1 MDPPL
6 CFVIFRISLLEGR
19 CRMSNRIRT
28 WSRLPCLT
36 TVALAAVIAAG
47 GGASAAPGHQQE
59 WSASVDARTPGEP
72 VMAIVS
78 LQHQQITIYD
88 AKGWILRAPVSTGQK
103 GRETPAGIFSVL
115 EKEAEHY
122 SNLYDDAFMP
132 HMQRLTWSGIAL
144 HGGVLPGHP
153 ASHGCIRLPYEFAG
167 RLFDVTKVGMRVI
180 IAPGDATPVT
190 IAHPVLVPPTS
201 SANAEG
207 AAKAAAAE
215 ADEAASKVDQA
226 RLAAATATREAARAS
241 VTMRVQENQKRKA
254 EAKIAAA
261 ERAVASASSDD
272 AREVAKD
279 AQAEAAAALA
289 DIEAQFATAKEQAQ
303 AKLDAVAP
311 ARQAAVAAAADAR
324 AAAEKARALAHELE
338 PVSVFISRKTQ
349 HLYLRQAF
357 QPVLDVPITIRDP
370 ERPIGTHIFT
380 AMDRTGDNGG
390 IEWTVVSLQHGRTER
405 SVAEHSAA
413 GGSPAGQDVQLAST
427 DQSSP
432 EAALDRIVIPPE
444 TAERVATM
452 ISPRSS
458 VIISDEG
465 LSSETGR
472 GTDFVVLLSG
482 EPQGGIATR
491 RRSYGGYGRYGD
503 RYWGSPFRSPFFSTW

>member
-1 MDPPL
+1 
-6 CFVIFRISLLEGR
+6 
-19 CRMSNRIRT
+19 
-28 WSRLPCLT
+28 
-36 TVALAAVIAAG
+36 
-47 GGASAAPGHQQE
+47 
-59 WSASVDARTPGEP
+59 
-72 VMAIVS
+72 MAIVS
-78 LQHQQITIYD
+78 LQRQQITIYD
-88 AKGWILRAPVSTGQK
+88 TKGWILRAPVSTGQK

-115 EKEAEHY
+115 GKEAEHY

-144 HGGVLPGHP
+144 HGGMLPGHP

-180 IAPGDATPVT
+180 IAPGDAAPVT
-190 IAHPVLVPPTS
+190 IAQPVLFPPTT
-201 SANAEG
+201 SANAEA
-207 AAKAAAAE
+207 AAKAAAAA

-226 RLAAATATREAARAS
+226 RLAAATATREAARSS
-241 VTMRVQENQKRKA
+241 VTMRVQDNQKRKA
-254 EAKIAAA
+254 EAKVAAA
-261 ERAVASASSDD
+261 ERAVASASSDED
-272 AREVAKD
+272 REAAKD
-279 AQAEAAAALA
+279 AQTKAVAALA

-303 AKLDAVAP
+303 VKLDAVAP
-311 ARQAAVAAAADAR
+311 ARQAVVAADADAR
-324 AAAEKARALAHELE
+324 AAAEKARQLAHDLE

-349 HLYLRQAF
+349 RLYLRQAF

-370 ERPIGTHIFT
+370 DRPIGTHIFT

-390 IEWTVVSLQHGRTER
+390 IEWTVVSLQHGQAER
-405 SVAEHSAA
+405 AVAEHTAPGGSA
-413 GGSPAGQDVQLAST
+413 GGQQNVQLAST
-427 DQSSP
+427 DQNSP

-444 TAERVATM
+444 TAERIAAM

-472 GTDFVVLLSG
+472 HTDFVVLLSG

-503 RYWGSPFRSPFFSTW
+503 RWGSPFRSPFFSTW

>member
-1 MDPPL
+1 
-6 CFVIFRISLLEGR
+6 
-19 CRMSNRIRT
+19 MSNRIRT
-28 WSRLPCLT
+28 WSRLPHPT
-36 TVALAAVIAAG
+36 TMALAAVIAT
-47 GGASAAPGHQQE
+47 GGAAGAAPGHQQE
-59 WSASVDARTPGEP
+59 WSASVDSRSPGEP
-72 VMAIVS
+72 IMAIVS
-78 LQHQQITIYD
+78 LQRQQITIYD
-88 AKGWILRAPVSTGQK
+88 TKGWILRAPVSTGQK

-153 ASHGCIRLPYEFAG
+153 ASHGCIRLPFEFAG

-180 IAPGDATPVT
+180 IAPGDAAPVT
-190 IAHPVLVPPTS
+190 IAHPVLFPPTS
-201 SANAEG
+201 SANTEA

-254 EAKIAAA
+254 EAKVAAE
-261 ERAVASASSDD
+261 ERAVASASSDE
-272 AREVAKD
+272 AREAAKD
-279 AQAEAAAALA
+279 AQTKAAAALA
-289 DIEAQFATAKEQAQ
+289 DIEAQFATAKEQTQ

-311 ARQAAVAAAADAR
+311 ARQAVVAADADAR
-324 AAAEKARALAHELE
+324 AAAEKARKLAHELE
-338 PVSVFISRKTQ
+338 PVSIFISRKTQ

-370 ERPIGTHIFT
+370 DRPIGTHIFT
-380 AMDRTGDNGG
+380 AMDHTGDNGG
-390 IEWTVVSLQHGRTER
+390 IEWMVVSLQHGQAER
-405 SVAEHSAA
+405 AVAEHATR
-413 GGSPAGQDVQLAST
+413 GGPSGGQQNVQLAST
-427 DQSSP
+427 DQNSP

-444 TAERVATM
+444 TAERIAAM
-452 ISPRSS
+452 ISPQSS

-472 GTDFVVLLSG
+472 RTDFVVLLSG

-503 RYWGSPFRSPFFSTW
+503 RWGSPFRSPFFSTW

>member
-1 MDPPL
+1 
-6 CFVIFRISLLEGR
+6 
-19 CRMSNRIRT
+19 MSNRIRT
-28 WSRLPCLT
+28 WSRLPHPT

-47 GGASAAPGHQQE
+47 GGAGAAPGHQQE
-59 WSASVDARTPGEP
+59 WSASVDARSPGEP

-78 LQHQQITIYD
+78 LQRQQITIYD
-88 AKGWILRAPVSTGQK
+88 SKGWILRAPVSTGQK

-180 IAPGDATPVT
+180 IAPGDAAPVT
-190 IAHPVLVPPTS
+190 MAHPVLFPPTS
-201 SANAEG
+201 SANAE
-207 AAKAAAAE
+207 ATAKAAAAE

-241 VTMRVQENQKRKA
+241 VTLRVQENQKRKA
-254 EAKIAAA
+254 EAKVAAA
-261 ERAVASASSDD
+261 ERAVASAASDD
-272 AREVAKD
+272 AREEAKD
-279 AQAEAAAALA
+279 AQTKAAAALA
-289 DIEAQFATAKEQAQ
+289 DIETQFATAKEQAQ

-311 ARQAAVAAAADAR
+311 ARQAVVAADADAR
-324 AAAEKARALAHELE
+324 AAAEKARKLAHELE

-357 QPVLDVPITIRDP
+357 QPVLEVPITIRDSD
-370 ERPIGTHIFT
+370 RPIGTHIFT

-390 IEWTVVSLQHGRTER
+390 IEWTVVSLQHGQAEHA
-405 SVAEHSAA
+405 VAEHTAPT
-413 GGSPAGQDVQLAST
+413 GSPAGQQNVQLAST
-427 DQSSP
+427 DQASP
-432 EAALDRIVIPPE
+432 EAALGRIDIPAE
-444 TAERVATM
+444 TIERIAAM

-458 VIISDEG
+458 IIISDEG
-465 LSSETGR
+465 LSTETGR
-472 GTDFVVLLSG
+472 RTDFVVLLSG

>member
-1 MDPPL
+1 
-6 CFVIFRISLLEGR
+6 
-19 CRMSNRIRT
+19 MSNRIRT
-28 WSRLPCLT
+28 WSRLPHPT
-36 TVALAAVIAAG
+36 SIALAAMIAACG
-47 GGASAAPGHQQE
+47 GGAGAAPHHHAQQE
-59 WSASVDARTPGEP
+59 WSAAVDTRNPGEP
-72 VMAIVS
+72 IMAIVS
-78 LQHQQITIYD
+78 LQRQQITIYD
-88 AKGWILRAPVSTGQK
+88 TKGWILRAPVSTGQK

-153 ASHGCIRLPYEFAG
+153 ASHGCIRLPYEFAE

-180 IAPGDATPVT
+180 IAPGDAAPVT
-190 IAHPVLVPPTS
+190 IAHPVLFPPTS
-201 SANAEG
+201 GANAEA

-215 ADEAASKVDQA
+215 ADEATRKADQA

-241 VTMRVQENQKRKA
+241 VTMRVQENQKRRA
-254 EAKIAAA
+254 EVKLAAA
-261 ERAVASASSDD
+261 DREVASASSDD
-272 AREVAKD
+272 AREAAKD
-279 AQAEAAAALA
+279 AQTKAAAALA
-289 DIEAQFATAKEQAQ
+289 DIEAQFATSKEQAQ

-311 ARQAAVAAAADAR
+311 ARQAVVAAEADAR
-324 AAAEKARALAHELE
+324 AAAEKARKLAHDLE

-349 HLYLRQAF
+349 RLYLRQAF
-357 QPVLDVPITIRDP
+357 EPVLDVAITIRDAD
-370 ERPIGTHIFT
+370 RPIGTHIFT

-390 IEWTVVSLQHGRTER
+390 IEWTVVSLQHGQAEH
-405 SVAEHSAA
+405 SVAEHAA
-413 GGSPAGQDVQLAST
+413 PGGSLGGEGVQLAST
-427 DQSSP
+427 DQNSP

-444 TAERVATM
+444 TAERVAAM

-472 GTDFVVLLSG
+472 HTDFVVLLSG

-491 RRSYGGYGRYGD
+491 RRSYGGYGRYGGD
-503 RYWGSPFRSPFFSTW
+503 RYWGSSFRSPFFSTW

>member
-1 MDPPL
+1 
-6 CFVIFRISLLEGR
+6 
-19 CRMSNRIRT
+19 
-28 WSRLPCLT
+28 
-36 TVALAAVIAAG
+36 
-47 GGASAAPGHQQE
+47 
-59 WSASVDARTPGEP
+59 
-72 VMAIVS
+72 MAIVS
-78 LQHQQITIYD
+78 LQRQQITIYD
-88 AKGWILRAPVSTGQK
+88 TKGWILRAPVSTGQK

-115 EKEAEHY
+115 GKEAEHY

-144 HGGVLPGHP
+144 HGGMLPGHP
-153 ASHGCIRLPYEFAG
+153 ASHGCIRLPYEFAE

-180 IAPGDATPVT
+180 IAPGDAAPVT
-190 IAHPVLVPPTS
+190 IAQPVLFPPTT
-201 SANAEG
+201 SANAEA
-207 AAKAAAAE
+207 AAKAAAAA

-226 RLAAATATREAARAS
+226 RLAAATATREAARSS
-241 VTMRVQENQKRKA
+241 VTMRVQDNQKRKA
-254 EAKIAAA
+254 EAKVAAA
-261 ERAVASASSDD
+261 ERAVASASSDED
-272 AREVAKD
+272 REAAKD
-279 AQAEAAAALA
+279 AQTKAVAALA

-303 AKLDAVAP
+303 VKLDAVAP
-311 ARQAAVAAAADAR
+311 ARQAVVAADADAR
-324 AAAEKARALAHELE
+324 AAAEKARQLAHDLE

-349 HLYLRQAF
+349 RLYLRQAF

-370 ERPIGTHIFT
+370 DRPIGTHIFT

-390 IEWTVVSLQHGRTER
+390 IEWTVVSLQHGQAER
-405 SVAEHSAA
+405 AVAEHTAPGGSA
-413 GGSPAGQDVQLAST
+413 GGQQNVQLAST
-427 DQSSP
+427 DQNSP

-444 TAERVATM
+444 TAERIAAM

-472 GTDFVVLLSG
+472 RTDFVVLLSG

-503 RYWGSPFRSPFFSTW
+503 RWGSPFRSPFFSTW

>member
-1 MDPPL
+1 
-6 CFVIFRISLLEGR
+6 
-19 CRMSNRIRT
+19 MSNRIRT
-28 WSRLPCLT
+28 WSRLPHPT
-36 TVALAAVIAAG
+36 TMALAAVIAT
-47 GGASAAPGHQQE
+47 GGAAGAAPGHQQE
-59 WSASVDARTPGEP
+59 WSASVDSRSPGEP

-78 LQHQQITIYD
+78 LQRQQITIYD
-88 AKGWILRAPVSTGQK
+88 TKGWILRAPVSTGQK

-153 ASHGCIRLPYEFAG
+153 ASHGCIRLPFEFAG

-180 IAPGDATPVT
+180 IAPGDAAPVT
-190 IAHPVLVPPTS
+190 IAHPVLFPPTS
-201 SANAEG
+201 NANTEA

-226 RLAAATATREAARAS
+226 RLAAATATREAARAG

-254 EAKIAAA
+254 EAKVAA
-261 ERAVASASSDD
+261 EEQAVASASSDE
-272 AREVAKD
+272 AREAAKD
-279 AQAEAAAALA
+279 AQTKAAAALA
-289 DIEAQFATAKEQAQ
+289 DIEAQLATTKEQAQ

-311 ARQAAVAAAADAR
+311 ARQAVVAADADAR
-324 AAAEKARALAHELE
+324 AAAEKARKLAHELE

-349 HLYLRQAF
+349 RLYLRQAF

-370 ERPIGTHIFT
+370 DRPIGTHIFT
-380 AMDRTGDNGG
+380 AMDHTGDNGG
-390 IEWTVVSLQHGRTER
+390 IEWMVVSLQHGQVER
-405 SVAEHSAA
+405 AVAEHTTP
-413 GGSPAGQDVQLAST
+413 GGPPGGQQDVQLAST
-427 DQSSP
+427 DQNSP

-444 TAERVATM
+444 TAERIAAM

-472 GTDFVVLLSG
+472 RTDFVVLLSG

-503 RYWGSPFRSPFFSTW
+503 RWGSPFRSPFFSTW

>member
-1 MDPPL
+1 
-6 CFVIFRISLLEGR
+6 
-19 CRMSNRIRT
+19 MSNRIRT
-28 WSRLPCLT
+28 WSRLPYPT

-47 GGASAAPGHQQE
+47 GGAGAAPGHQQE
-59 WSASVDARTPGEP
+59 WSASVDARSPGEP

-78 LQHQQITIYD
+78 LQRQQITIYD
-88 AKGWILRAPVSTGQK
+88 SKGWILRAPVSTGQK

-180 IAPGDATPVT
+180 IAPGDAAPVT
-190 IAHPVLVPPTS
+190 MAHPVLFPPTS
-201 SANAEG
+201 SANAE
-207 AAKAAAAE
+207 ATAKAAAAE

-241 VTMRVQENQKRKA
+241 VTLRVQENQKRKA
-254 EAKIAAA
+254 EAKVAAA
-261 ERAVASASSDD
+261 ERAVASAASDD
-272 AREVAKD
+272 AREEAKD
-279 AQAEAAAALA
+279 AQTKAAAALA
-289 DIEAQFATAKEQAQ
+289 DIEMQFATAKEQAQ

-311 ARQAAVAAAADAR
+311 ARQAVVAADADAR
-324 AAAEKARALAHELE
+324 AAAEKARKLAHELE

-349 HLYLRQAF
+349 HLYLRQSF
-357 QPVLDVPITIRDP
+357 QPVLEVPITIRDSD
-370 ERPIGTHIFT
+370 RPIGTHIFT

-390 IEWTVVSLQHGRTER
+390 IEWTVVSLQHGQTEHA
-405 SVAEHSAA
+405 VAEHTAPT
-413 GGSPAGQDVQLAST
+413 GSPAGQQNVQLAST
-427 DQSSP
+427 DQASP
-432 EAALDRIVIPPE
+432 EAAIGRIDIPAE
-444 TAERVATM
+444 TIERIAAM

-458 VIISDEG
+458 IIISDEG
-465 LSSETGR
+465 LSTETGR
-472 GTDFVVLLSG
+472 RTDFVVLLSG

>member
-1 MDPPL
+1 
-6 CFVIFRISLLEGR
+6 
-19 CRMSNRIRT
+19 MSNRIGT
-28 WSRLPCLT
+28 WSRLAHPT
-36 TVALAAVIAAG
+36 TVALAAAIAAC
-47 GGASAAPGHQQE
+47 GGAGAAPHHQAQQE
-59 WSASVDARTPGEP
+59 WSASVDARSPGEP
-72 VMAIVS
+72 IMAIVS
-78 LQHQQITIYD
+78 LQRQQITIYD
-88 AKGWILRAPVSTGQK
+88 TKGWILRAPVSTGQK

-180 IAPGDATPVT
+180 IAPGDAAPVT
-190 IAHPVLVPPTS
+190 ITHPVLFPPTS
-201 SANAEG
+201 GANAEA

-215 ADEAASKVDQA
+215 ADEATHKADEA

-241 VTMRVQENQKRKA
+241 VTMRVQENQKRRA
-254 EAKIAAA
+254 EAKLAAA
-261 ERAVASASSDD
+261 EREIASASSDGD
-272 AREVAKD
+272 REAAKE
-279 AQAEAAAALA
+279 AETKVAAALA
-289 DIEAQFATAKEQAQ
+289 DIEAQFATSKEQAQ

-311 ARQAAVAAAADAR
+311 ARQAVVAAEADAR
-324 AAAEKARALAHELE
+324 AAAEKARKLAHELE
-338 PVSVFISRKTQ
+338 PVSVFVSRKTQ

-357 QPVLDVPITIRDP
+357 EPILDVAITIRDP
-370 ERPIGTHIFT
+370 DRPIGTHIFT

-390 IEWTVVSLQHGRTER
+390 IEWTVVSLQHGQAER
-405 SVAEHSAA
+405 SVAEHTAP
-413 GGSPAGQDVQLAST
+413 GGSSGGQGVQLAST
-427 DQSSP
+427 DQNSP

-444 TAERVATM
+444 TAERIAAM

-472 GTDFVVLLSG
+472 HTDFVVLLSG

-491 RRSYGGYGRYGD
+491 RRSYGGYGRYGGD
-503 RYWGSPFRSPFFSTW
+503 RYWGSSFRSPFFSTW

>member
-1 MDPPL
+1 M
-6 CFVIFRISLLEGR
+6 
-19 CRMSNRIRT
+19 
-28 WSRLPCLT
+28 
-36 TVALAAVIAAG
+36 IAAC
-47 GGASAAPGHQQE
+47 GGAGAAPGHQVQQE
-59 WSASVDARTPGEP
+59 WSASVDARSPGEP
-72 VMAIVS
+72 IMAIVS
-78 LQHQQITIYD
+78 LQRQQITIYD
-88 AKGWILRAPVSTGQK
+88 TKGWILRAPISTGQK

-190 IAHPVLVPPTS
+190 IAHPVLFPPTS
-201 SANAEG
+201 GANAEA
-207 AAKAAAAE
+207 AAKSAAAE
-215 ADEAASKVDQA
+215 ADEATHKADQA

-241 VTMRVQENQKRKA
+241 VTMRVQENQKRRA
-254 EAKIAAA
+254 EVKLAAA
-261 ERAVASASSDD
+261 DREFAGASSDE
-272 AREVAKD
+272 AREAAKD
-279 AQAEAAAALA
+279 AQTKAAAALA
-289 DIEAQFATAKEQAQ
+289 DIEAQFSTSKEQAQ

-311 ARQAAVAAAADAR
+311 ARQAVVAAEADAR
-324 AAAEKARALAHELE
+324 AAAETARKLAHELE
-338 PVSVFISRKTQ
+338 PISVFISRKTQ

-357 QPVLDVPITIRDP
+357 EPVLDVAITIRDP
-370 ERPIGTHIFT
+370 DRPIGTHIFT
-380 AMDRTGDNGG
+380 AMDRAGDSGG
-390 IEWTVVSLQHGRTER
+390 IEWTVVSLQHGQAEHG
-405 SVAEHSAA
+405 VAEHPAP
-413 GGSPAGQDVQLAST
+413 GGSPGGQGVQLALT
-427 DQSSP
+427 DQDSP

-444 TAERVATM
+444 TAERIAAM

-458 VIISDEG
+458 VIVSDEG

-472 GTDFVVLLSG
+472 HTDFVVLLSG

-491 RRSYGGYGRYGD
+491 RRSYGGYGRYGGD
-503 RYWGSPFRSPFFSTW
+503 RYWGSSFRSPFFSTW

>member
-1 MDPPL
+1 
-6 CFVIFRISLLEGR
+6 
-19 CRMSNRIRT
+19 
-28 WSRLPCLT
+28 
-36 TVALAAVIAAG
+36 
-47 GGASAAPGHQQE
+47 
-59 WSASVDARTPGEP
+59 
-72 VMAIVS
+72 MAIVS
-78 LQHQQITIYD
+78 LQRQQITIYD
-88 AKGWILRAPVSTGQK
+88 TKGWILRAPVSTGQK

-115 EKEAEHY
+115 GKEAEHY

-144 HGGVLPGHP
+144 HGGMLPGHP
-153 ASHGCIRLPYEFAG
+153 ASHGCIRLPYEFAE

-180 IAPGDATPVT
+180 IAPGDAAPVT
-190 IAHPVLVPPTS
+190 IAQPVLFPPTT
-201 SANAEG
+201 SANAEA
-207 AAKAAAAE
+207 AAKAAAAA

-254 EAKIAAA
+254 EAKVAAA
-261 ERAVASASSDD
+261 ERAVASASSDE
-272 AREVAKD
+272 AREAAKD
-279 AQAEAAAALA
+279 AQTKAAAALA

-311 ARQAAVAAAADAR
+311 ARQAVVAADADAR
-324 AAAEKARALAHELE
+324 AAAEKARQLAHDLE

-349 HLYLRQAF
+349 RLYLRQAF

-370 ERPIGTHIFT
+370 DRPIGTHIFT

-390 IEWTVVSLQHGRTER
+390 IEWTVVSLQHGQAER
-405 SVAEHSAA
+405 AVAEHTTP
-413 GGSPAGQDVQLAST
+413 GGPPGGQQNVQLAST
-427 DQSSP
+427 DQNSP

-444 TAERVATM
+444 TAERIAAM

-472 GTDFVVLLSG
+472 RTDFVVLLSG

-503 RYWGSPFRSPFFSTW
+503 RWGSPFRSPFFSTW

>member
-1 MDPPL
+1 
-6 CFVIFRISLLEGR
+6 
-19 CRMSNRIRT
+19 
-28 WSRLPCLT
+28 
-36 TVALAAVIAAG
+36 
-47 GGASAAPGHQQE
+47 
-59 WSASVDARTPGEP
+59 
-72 VMAIVS
+72 MAIVS
-78 LQHQQITIYD
+78 LQRQQITIYD
-88 AKGWILRAPVSTGQK
+88 TKGWILRAPVSTGQK

-122 SNLYDDAFMP
+122 SNLYDDASMP

-167 RLFDVTKVGMRVI
+167 RLFDVTNVGMRVI
-180 IAPGDATPVT
+180 IAPGDAAPVT
-190 IAHPVLVPPTS
+190 IARPVLFPPTS
-201 SANAEG
+201 SANAEA
-207 AAKAAAAE
+207 AAKAAVAE

-254 EAKIAAA
+254 EAKVAAA
-261 ERAVASASSDD
+261 ERAVASASSDE
-272 AREVAKD
+272 AGEAAKD
-279 AQAEAAAALA
+279 AQTKAAAALA

-311 ARQAAVAAAADAR
+311 ARQAVVAADADAR
-324 AAAEKARALAHELE
+324 AAAEKARQLAHNLE

-349 HLYLRQAF
+349 RLYLRQAF
-357 QPVLDVPITIRDP
+357 EPVLDVPITIRDP
-370 ERPIGTHIFT
+370 DRPIGTHIFT
-380 AMDRTGDNGG
+380 ALDRTGDNGG
-390 IEWTVVSLQHGRTER
+390 IEWTVVSLQHGQVER
-405 SVAEHSAA
+405 ALAEHTAPGGSA
-413 GGSPAGQDVQLAST
+413 GGQQNVQLAST
-427 DQSSP
+427 DQNSP

-444 TAERVATM
+444 TAERIAAM
-452 ISPRSS
+452 IAPRSS

-472 GTDFVVLLSG
+472 RTDFVVLLSG
-482 EPQGGIATR
+482 EPQGGLATR

-503 RYWGSPFRSPFFSTW
+503 RWGSPFRSPFFSTW

>member
-1 MDPPL
+1 M
-6 CFVIFRISLLEGR
+6 
-19 CRMSNRIRT
+19 
-28 WSRLPCLT
+28 
-36 TVALAAVIAAG
+36 IAAC
-47 GGASAAPGHQQE
+47 GAAGAAPGHQAQRE
-59 WSASVDARTPGEP
+59 WSASVDTRSPGEP
-72 VMAIVS
+72 IMAIVS
-78 LQHQQITIYD
+78 LQRQRITIYD
-88 AKGWILRAPVSTGQK
+88 TKGWILRAPVSTGQK

-180 IAPGDATPVT
+180 IAPGDAAPVT
-190 IAHPVLVPPTS
+190 IAHPVLFPPAS
-201 SANAEG
+201 GANAEVT
-207 AAKAAAAE
+207 AKAAAAE
-215 ADEAASKVDQA
+215 ADEATRKADQA

-241 VTMRVQENQKRKA
+241 VTMRVQENQKRRA
-254 EAKIAAA
+254 EVKLAAA
-261 ERAVASASSDD
+261 EREVASASSDD
-272 AREVAKD
+272 ARETAKD
-279 AQAEAAAALA
+279 AETKAAAALA
-289 DIEAQFATAKEQAQ
+289 DIETQFATSKEQAQ

-311 ARQAAVAAAADAR
+311 ARLAVVAAEADAR
-324 AAAEKARALAHELE
+324 AAAEKARKLAHELE

-357 QPVLDVPITIRDP
+357 EPVLDVAIAISDP
-370 ERPIGTHIFT
+370 DRPIGTHIFT
-380 AMDRTGDNGG
+380 AMDRGGDSGG
-390 IEWTVVSLQHGRTER
+390 IEWTVVSLQHGPAER
-405 SVAEHSAA
+405 SVAEHAA
-413 GGSPAGQDVQLAST
+413 PGGSPGGQGVQLAST
-427 DQSSP
+427 DQYSP

-444 TAERVATM
+444 TAERIAAM

-472 GTDFVVLLSG
+472 HTDFVVLLSG

-491 RRSYGGYGRYGD
+491 RRSYGGYGRYGGD
-503 RYWGSPFRSPFFSTW
+503 RYWGSSFRSPFFSTW